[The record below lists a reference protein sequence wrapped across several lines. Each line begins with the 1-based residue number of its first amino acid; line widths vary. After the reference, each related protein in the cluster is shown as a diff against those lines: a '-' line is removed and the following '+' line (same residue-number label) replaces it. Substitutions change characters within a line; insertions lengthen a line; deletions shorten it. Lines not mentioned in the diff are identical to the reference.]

1 MSPRRKLRLAKVEST
16 SQHFAKIKEEMRKS
30 RSRAINQITTQERLV
45 IEKEEQEILNTPMI
59 SIVGNVVEEASVLV
73 KILTP
78 DMQVTETTEFKF
90 EEL

>member
-1 MSPRRKLRLAKVEST
+1 
-16 SQHFAKIKEEMRKS
+16 
-30 RSRAINQITTQERLV
+30 
-45 IEKEEQEILNTPMI
+45 LNTPMI

>member
-1 MSPRRKLRLAKVEST
+1 M
-16 SQHFAKIKEEMRKS
+16 
-30 RSRAINQITTQERLV
+30 
-45 IEKEEQEILNTPMI
+45 NTPMI

-78 DMQVTETTEFKF
+78 DMQVTENTEFKF